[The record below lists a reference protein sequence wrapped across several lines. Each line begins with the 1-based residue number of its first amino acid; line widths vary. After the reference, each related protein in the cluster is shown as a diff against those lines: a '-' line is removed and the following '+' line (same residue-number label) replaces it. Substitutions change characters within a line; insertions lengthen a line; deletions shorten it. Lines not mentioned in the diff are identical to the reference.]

1 VDIPALVRVAHGR
14 LDAKHGLIE
23 FEKEYAMDNSDFNLT
38 RLMTTVFRPK
48 PEERVGVF
56 IDLPDP
62 REVGGM
68 KFLDDAK
75 LTTRRIAYDV
85 FYRGLIDKKRELPF
99 ASVDFYAYEMTGGS
113 NLDLPPTVVDL
124 NGRTL
129 RLVED
134 VLSRLQIVL
143 YLSTF
148 SATAPLTALAK
159 RMGFRGATLHG
170 CNETILR
177 TGLAKDYEEVSAKA
191 ERFRRALT
199 ACDDVV
205 LEFETL
211 GRSYRLTL
219 ELGRQE
225 AQKSHGL
232 CRTPGEIA
240 NLPAGEIYW
249 VPTDA
254 HGQFPMKFKEDAT
267 LALMDVAGLRIRQ
280 ATLLR
285 GDEATVQRAR
295 ALFQADPATG
305 ELGELGLG
313 TQVLP
318 VAGADIQD
326 EKILGTVH
334 VATGRDD
341 HLGGSL
347 DPSKFKDRKHA
358 THEDILFAPH
368 KTPEIN
374 LNGAWMHKDGKEV
387 LLIKDYQPSE
397 FVKQV
402 AL

>member
-1 VDIPALVRVAHGR
+1 MENSEFDLVR
-14 LDAKHGLIE
+14 LI
-23 FEKEYAMDNSDFNLT
+23 
-38 RLMTTVFRPK
+38 TTVFHPK
-48 PEERVGVF
+48 PGERVGVF
-56 IDLPDP
+56 IDLDDP
-62 REVGGM
+62 QQVRDA
-68 KFLDDAK
+68 KFLNDGEQA
-75 LTTRRIAYDV
+75 TRRIAYEV
-85 FYRGLIDKKRELPF
+85 FYRGLLERKQELPF
-99 ASVDFYAYEMTGGS
+99 ASVGFYAYEPTGGS
-113 NLDLPPTVVDL
+113 NLDLPATVVDL
-124 NGRTL
+124 SGRTL

-134 VLSRLQIVL
+134 VLSQLNIVL

-148 SATAPLTALAK
+148 SATAPLTAFARK
-159 RMGFRGATLHG
+159 MGFRGATMHG
-170 CNETILR
+170 CNETILH
-177 TGLAKDYEEVSAKA
+177 TGLAKNYEEVSAKA
-191 ERFRRALT
+191 ERFRQALT
-199 ACDDVV
+199 RCENVV

-211 GRSYRLTL
+211 GQTYRLTL
-219 ELGRQE
+219 DLGRQE

-232 CRTPGEIA
+232 CHVPGEIA

-249 VPTDA
+249 VPTGA
-254 HGQFPMKFKEDAT
+254 HGQFPIKFKEDGT
-267 LALMDVAGLRIRQ
+267 LALLDVAGLRVRQ

-285 GDEATVQRAR
+285 GNAATVRQAL
-295 ALFQADPATG
+295 ALFQSDPATG
-305 ELGELGLG
+305 QLGELGLG

-347 DPSKFKDRKHA
+347 GPAKFRDKKHA

-374 LNGAWMHKDGKEV
+374 LNGVWMHKDGKEV
-387 LLIKDYQPSE
+387 LLIKDYEPTE

>member
-1 VDIPALVRVAHGR
+1 MDNLQFDLVR
-14 LDAKHGLIE
+14 LI
-23 FEKEYAMDNSDFNLT
+23 K
-38 RLMTTVFRPK
+38 TVFAPK
-48 PEERVGVF
+48 PGERVGVF
-56 IDLPDP
+56 IDLQDP
-62 REVGGM
+62 RALPAVD
-68 KFLDDAK
+68 FAK
-75 LTTRRIAYDV
+75 DSKLGPQRIAHEV
-85 FYRGLIDKKRELPF
+85 FYQGLLKRKAELPF
-99 ASVDFYAYEMTGGS
+99 ASVEFFAYEPTGGS
-113 NLDLPPTVVDL
+113 NLELPPTVVDL
-124 NGRTL
+124 NGKTL
-129 RLVED
+129 QLEAD
-134 VLSRLQIVL
+134 VLRRLDIVF

-159 RMGFRGATLHG
+159 RIGFRGATMHG

-177 TGLAKDYEEVSAKA
+177 TGLAQDYNEVSRKA
-191 ERFRRALT
+191 ERFRQAVTR
-199 ACDDVV
+199 CDDVV

-211 GRSYRLTL
+211 GRKYRLTL

-249 VPTDA
+249 VPTGA
-254 HGQFPMKFKEDAT
+254 QGQFPMRFKEDGT
-267 LALMDVAGLRIRQ
+267 LGLMEVSGRRISQ

-285 GDEATVQRAR
+285 GDATRVKAAL
-295 ALFQADPATG
+295 ALFESDPATG

-318 VAGADIQD
+318 FAGADIQD

-341 HLGGSL
+341 HLGGSSNL
-347 DPSKFKDRKHA
+347 SRFKDKKHA
-358 THEDILFAPH
+358 THEDILFAPL

-374 LNGAWMHKDGKEV
+374 VTGAWMHKDGKEV
-387 LLIKDYQPSE
+387 LLLKDYQPSE
-397 FVKQV
+397 FVRQV

>member
-1 VDIPALVRVAHGR
+1 MEKSEFDLV
-14 LDAKHGLIE
+14 
-23 FEKEYAMDNSDFNLT
+23 
-38 RLMTTVFRPK
+38 RLMTTVFHPK
-48 PEERVGVF
+48 PGERVGVF
-56 IDLPDP
+56 IDLEDP
-62 REVGGM
+62 QQVREAR
-68 KFLDDAK
+68 FLHNGNQV
-75 LTTRRIAYDV
+75 TRRIAYDV
-85 FYRGLIDKKRELPF
+85 FYRGLLERKQQLPF
-99 ASVDFYAYEMTGGS
+99 ASVEFFAYETTGGS
-113 NLDLPPTVVDL
+113 NLDLPATVVDL
-124 NGRTL
+124 GGRTL

-134 VLSRLQIVL
+134 VLGHLDIVL
-143 YLSTF
+143 CLSTY
-148 SATAPLTALAK
+148 SATAPLTAFAK
-159 RMGFRGATLHG
+159 TMGFRGATLHG

-191 ERFRRALT
+191 ERFRQALNR
-199 ACDDVV
+199 CDDVV

-211 GRSYRLTL
+211 GQSYRLTL

-232 CRTPGEIA
+232 CHVPGEIA

-249 VPTDA
+249 VPTGA
-254 HGQFPMKFKEDAT
+254 HGQFPMKFKEDGS
-267 LALMDVAGLRIRQ
+267 LALMHVAGLRVRQ
-280 ATLLR
+280 VTLLR
-285 GDEATVQRAR
+285 GNPATAR
-295 ALFQADPATG
+295 NIFALFQSDPATG
-305 ELGELGLG
+305 QLGELGLG

-318 VAGADIQD
+318 FAGADIQD

-347 DPSKFKDRKHA
+347 GPAKFLDKKHA

-374 LNGAWMHKDGKEV
+374 LKGAWMHKDGKEV
-387 LLIKDYQPSE
+387 LLIRDYQPTE